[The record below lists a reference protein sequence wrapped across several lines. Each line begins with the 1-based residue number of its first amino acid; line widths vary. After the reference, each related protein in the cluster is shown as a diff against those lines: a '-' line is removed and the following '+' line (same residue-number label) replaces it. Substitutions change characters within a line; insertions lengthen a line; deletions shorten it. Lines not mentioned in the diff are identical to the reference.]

1 MIVGKSTKFDK
12 VEFPELEKWINKL
25 IIANFMTLLNL
36 VTYLV
41 TWNLITLELHYLSRV
56 VEIAH
61 SSAVSPGQ
69 FFVTSCELCHLRDF
83 GFFRVFSRLRTVVLV
98 IDNYNSPNEKT
109 SVFNGIR
116 KLPILILS

>member
-1 MIVGKSTKFDK
+1 
-12 VEFPELEKWINKL
+12 
-25 IIANFMTLLNL
+25 MTLLN
-36 VTYLV
+36 LV

-69 FFVTSCELCHLRDF
+69 FFVTSCELCHLGDF

-98 IDNYNSPNEKT
+98 T
-109 SVFNGIR
+109 SVRNLPRRRFFAFVGPKFSSPKIIR
-116 KLPILILS
+116 SEIQLCKI